1 MGFKEISHAE
11 LKIKQGPNFIGIP
24 IKHIGEIVK
33 EEENKTTKI
42 EALTSI
48 EQASEILLEN
58 DEVLNYQYLQGG
70 EIKSMEGYG
79 NISIYNNSSKD
90 RIWDTQIHLSGSQY
104 NSLDS
109 ETKMNLGIFEP
120 KTSRNIKYN
129 ITNLDELP
137 ETLKFSEDIEFLSD
151 EMEGFRDT
159 DSGGKNKNYFLMY
172 GKENNLRITIR
183 LENVSNSSIKNINL
197 KKALSKSFYDLRI
210 DTEYNKNIKFSR
222 NTLDWVIQSLEP
234 GHKAALSIIGKIK
247 PMVKE
252 NIRTGHIDLTYTIKD
267 HAISGI
273 NLVDFSAYS
282 HAMHAINKIEIDES
296 PDNWRCSL
304 VFKNR
309 CSFPI
314 KINSIVVSDKSQST
328 KYLDMDLK
336 DKEFLVLPG
345 TNYISDTWEIQDENE
360 PKFSRKLEYSVIH
373 TFQKNTDVVIHISDE
388 VFNIVGL
395 QISKD
400 ISEKEIK
407 SFESSKINVSLRV
420 DNMGTIPLKGILL
433 KDTIPED
440 FLPVNKISEYKFK
453 NSAGDVKSDNFELR
467 IVPSDEDSTKPHVI
481 ELNNTEK
488 MKNVIGSN
496 DFLEISYSFNAVS
509 PDNKKDYNFPLEV
522 KSFYS
527 KYRDQEDLHGFKY
540 SDQAAD
546 LKVLYVKKDVLSKDE
561 EAPSVTISHKR
572 RKVSIGKEIFPGRT
586 HDEFAIVVHVKN
598 KSNVKLDNLEITDT
612 FPQSFQLISSN
623 LENKVSKNDKES
635 TNTIMFNV
643 DSILP
648 YDEKEIMYYL
658 KNITGKEIQFSELES
673 FFYS

>member
-1 MGFKEISHAE
+1 MGFKNISQAE
-11 LKIKQGPNFIGIP
+11 LKIRQGPNFIGIP
-24 IKHIGEIVK
+24 LKHVGQLIK
-33 EEENKTTKI
+33 EEDLETTKV
-42 EALTSI
+42 EALTSM

-58 DEVLNYQYLQGG
+58 DEVLNYQYLQDG

-79 NISIYNNSSKD
+79 NISIYNNSGKD
-90 RIWDTQIHLSGSQY
+90 RIWDARIHLSGTQY
-104 NSLDS
+104 NSLES

-137 ETLKFSEDIEFLSD
+137 ESLKFSEDIEFLSD
-151 EMEGFRDT
+151 EMDGFRDIE
-159 DSGGKNKNYFLMY
+159 SGGKNKNYFLMH
-172 GKENNLRITIR
+172 GKENNLRFTLS

-197 KKALSKSFYDLRI
+197 KKLLSKSFYDLRI

-222 NTLDWVIQSLEP
+222 NTLDWVIQSLTP
-234 GHKAALSIIGKIK
+234 GQKAVLSILGKIK

-252 NIRTGHIDLTYTIKD
+252 NIRTGSIDLTYTID
-267 HAISGI
+267 NRAVSGI
-273 NLVDFSAYS
+273 TLEDFSAYS
-282 HAMHAINKIEIDES
+282 HAMHAINKFEIDES

-304 VFKNR
+304 IFKNR

-314 KINSIVVSDKSQST
+314 KINSIMVADKTQST
-328 KYLDMDLK
+328 KYLVMDLK
-336 DKEFLVLPG
+336 GEELLILPG
-345 TNYISDTWEIQDENE
+345 NNYISENWEVKDENE
-360 PKFSRKLEYSVIH
+360 PKFSRKLEYSVTH
-373 TFQKNTDVVIHISDE
+373 TYQKNTDVVIHIHDE
-388 VFNIVGL
+388 IFNIVGL
-395 QISKD
+395 QIKKE

-407 SFESSKINVSLRV
+407 SFEGSLINVSLRV

-433 KDTIPED
+433 KETIPED
-440 FLPVNKISEYKFK
+440 FLPVNKISGYKFK
-453 NSAGDVKSDNFELR
+453 NSSGDIKSSNFELR
-467 IVPSDEDSTKPHVI
+467 IEPPDNDSSKPHVI
-481 ELNNTEK
+481 ELNNTEQ
-488 MKNVIGSN
+488 MKNVIGSD
-496 DFLEISYSFNAVS
+496 DFLELSYSFSAVS
-509 PDNKKDYNFPLEV
+509 PDNKKDYKFPLEV

-527 KYRDQEDLHGFKY
+527 KYRDQADLHDFKY
-540 SDQAAD
+540 EDQAAA
-546 LKVLYVKKDVLSKDE
+546 LKVLYVKEDVLSKE
-561 EAPSVTISHKR
+561 EEVPSVKISHKR

-612 FPQSFQLISSN
+612 FPQSFKLISSN
-623 LENKVSKNDKES
+623 VENKVAKNDKES

-658 KNITGKEIQFSELES
+658 KNVTGKEIQFSELES